1 MIYLDHN
8 ASAPLHE
15 SAARAMAPWLG
26 PRQANASSAHSG
38 GQAAR
43 AAIDAARRALAAAVG
58 AQPSEVVFT
67 SSGTEADALGLVG
80 GALARRSVSRRVVV
94 SAIEHEA
101 VLAASDWLVQLGFE
115 RTVVPPAAS
124 GRVDPDLFLA
134 AVGADAAIAALIL
147 ASNETGVVQPVTEVA
162 RELRRRGIPLL
173 ADSAQAFGRLPL
185 DVTRLGADLMALSA
199 QKIGG
204 PQGVGA
210 LIVRRGTALVPLFG
224 GAQEA
229 GRRAGTEAVAAIAG
243 FGAMAAEIPRALA
256 AGSAVALRRD
266 RLAAALEITV
276 PEAVV
281 HGASVPRLPNTLAI
295 GFPGVD
301 GAALVLA
308 LDRAGIA
315 VSRGSA
321 CQSGAESPSHVLA
334 AMGVAEPIARGTIR
348 LSLGSEQ
355 EIARAIELIPPIVNR
370 ALAAGGARAQVPA
383 GVDAS

>member
-134 AVGADAAIAALIL
+134 AVGADAAI
-147 ASNETGVVQPVTEVA
+147 
-162 RELRRRGIPLL
+162 LRRL
-173 ADSAQAFGRLPL
+173 Q
-185 DVTRLGADLMALSA
+185 
-199 QKIGG
+199 
-204 PQGVGA
+204 
-210 LIVRRGTALVPLFG
+210 
-224 GAQEA
+224 
-229 GRRAGTEAVAAIAG
+229 RA
-243 FGAMAAEIPRALA
+243 
-256 AGSAVALRRD
+256 
-266 RLAAALEITV
+266 
-276 PEAVV
+276 
-281 HGASVPRLPNTLAI
+281 ASLNR
-295 GFPGVD
+295 
-301 GAALVLA
+301 
-308 LDRAGIA
+308 
-315 VSRGSA
+315 SR
-321 CQSGAESPSHVLA
+321 
-334 AMGVAEPIARGTIR
+334 
-348 LSLGSEQ
+348 
-355 EIARAIELIPPIVNR
+355 
-370 ALAAGGARAQVPA
+370 
-383 GVDAS
+383 